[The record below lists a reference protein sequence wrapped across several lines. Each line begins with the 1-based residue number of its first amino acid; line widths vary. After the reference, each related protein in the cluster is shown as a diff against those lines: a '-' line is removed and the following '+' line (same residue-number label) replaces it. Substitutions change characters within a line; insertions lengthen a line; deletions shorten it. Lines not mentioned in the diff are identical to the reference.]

1 MSYNE
6 HTKKKMQTGIP
17 SEDYRDNWDRV
28 FGTAGI
34 KKEGTPICRFCQQ
47 ALKDCYCNGPRN
59 PS

>member
-17 SEDYRDNWDRV
+17 TNEYRDNYDLIFGKDRKERFV
-28 FGTAGI
+28 KAVNDAVDHF
-34 KKEGTPICRFCQQ
+34 KKKREQD
-47 ALKDCYCNGPRN
+47 ASN